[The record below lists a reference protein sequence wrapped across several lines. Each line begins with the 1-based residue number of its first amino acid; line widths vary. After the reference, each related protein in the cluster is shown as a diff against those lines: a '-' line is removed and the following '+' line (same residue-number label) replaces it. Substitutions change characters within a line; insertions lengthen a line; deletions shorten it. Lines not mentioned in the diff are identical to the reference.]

1 MVRVPPVALLAPP
14 DPPPTFRCP
23 AAVLWA
29 NLVLVM
35 VNCNCGIQIL
45 PPVSGP
51 VDKFGVSAR
60 GALGIMDNE
69 VHIEL
74 VALGS
79 EVLQFRAGKV

>member
-60 GALGIMDNE
+60 GALGII
-69 VHIEL
+69 VS
-74 VALGS
+74 VGARVRRALG
-79 EVLQFRAGKV
+79 